1 MKTAVYISPI
11 GEITLAADEGTLIGL
26 WFKGQKYDCA
36 GLKAAIERDGDAE
49 MLDKAAAWLDAYFSG
64 KIPTEQLQLAPRGT
78 AFQKRVWQ
86 ALTEI
91 PYGGL
96 TAYGEIA
103 KKINCRSARAV
114 GSAVGR
120 NPISIIIPCHRV
132 VGKDGSLTGYA
143 GGTERKKFLLELEK

>member
-1 MKTAVYISPI
+1 MKTSVYSSPI
-11 GEITLAADEGTLIGL
+11 GDITLAADEGALIGL

-36 GLKAAIERDGDAE
+36 GLKAAPECDGDAE
-49 MLDKAAAWLDAYFSG
+49 MLVKTAAWLDAYFSG
-64 KIPTEQLQLAPRGT
+64 KIPTEQLALSPRGT
-78 AFQKRVWQ
+78 EFQKRVWQ

-91 PYGGL
+91 PYGSL
-96 TAYGEIA
+96 TSYGEIA
-103 KKINCRSARAV
+103 EKINCLSARAV

-143 GGTERKKFLLELEK
+143 GGTERKMYLLNLEK